1 MRLIELKILV
11 IEDDDFQRRMI
22 VNMLRTLG
30 VAEICEACD
39 GKQALEALETAGTP
53 VDVALCDMNM
63 PQMDGMEFMRHLGKM
78 ESSVSILIL
87 STLNRA
93 LLASIETM
101 AKAYGINLLGV
112 AEKPISLAQ
121 LELLLAKF
129 ERPTA
134 RVQRVAAAAR
144 NFSLEEILQGMR
156 ADQFEPYF
164 QPKISLKT
172 GNLTGAEALVRWI
185 HPECGVVSPC
195 AFIGLLEQSDNIDEL
210 TFIMLEKS
218 AAACRLFHDRG
229 DVITVSV
236 NLSLVSLDDTN
247 LAHKITRVVKQAGL
261 EPHHM
266 MLEITESAIMT
277 DVAHALENLARLCMH
292 GFMLSID
299 DYGTGYSTMQQLT
312 RIAFSELKIDQSF
325 VKDFTDNEALRIV
338 VESSIEMAH
347 KLNVKSVAEG
357 VETHHDL
364 LMLKSV
370 GCDTAQG
377 YFIARPMSLGAFL
390 EFCASHDALSMSE
403 RAGILPAACADPDI
417 IDASVLAKM
426 VGTDPATLNKFL
438 RRFVET
444 SGLDL
449 AAMEAALADEDAG
462 TLHALAHR
470 GSASARIAGA
480 MGYADLCSK
489 VEQAAGQGEL
499 QSVRGILPQMNSLLA
514 RIEAEIERV

>member
-1 MRLIELKILV
+1 MTAKDLKILV
-11 IEDDDFQRRMI
+11 IEDDDFQRRII
-22 VNMLRTLG
+22 VSMLRTLG
-30 VAEICEACD
+30 ATEICEACD
-39 GKQALEALETAGTP
+39 GKQALEALEAAGTP
-53 VDVALCDMNM
+53 VDIALCDMNM
-63 PQMDGMEFMRHLGKM
+63 PKMDGMEFIRHLGKM
-78 ESSVSILIL
+78 QSSVSILIL
-87 STLNRA
+87 SMLNRA

-112 AEKPISLAQ
+112 VEKPIPLAR
-121 LELLLAKF
+121 LESIMANF
-129 ERPTA
+129 ERPTV
-134 RVQRVAAAAR
+134 RKVVAAAR

-164 QPKISLKT
+164 QPKIDLKT
-172 GNLTGAEALVRWI
+172 GNLTGAEALVRWM

-195 AFIGLLEQSDNIDEL
+195 AFIDLLEQSDNIDEL

-236 NLSLVSLDDTN
+236 NLSLVSLDDTE
-247 LAHKITRVVKQAGL
+247 LAHKITTAVKQAGL

-325 VKDFTDNEALRIV
+325 VKDFADNEALRIV

-364 LMLKSV
+364 QMLKSV

-377 YFIARPMSLGAFL
+377 YFIARPMSLCDFL
-390 EFCASHDALSMSE
+390 EFCASHDALSMS
-403 RAGILPAACADPDI
+403 AQTGILPVACADPGI

-449 AAMEAALADEDAG
+449 TAMEAALADKDAA
-462 TLHALAHR
+462 TLHSLAHR
-470 GSASARIAGA
+470 GRSAARIAGA
-480 MGYADLCSK
+480 MGYADLCGRL
-489 VEQAAGQGEL
+489 EQAAGQGEL
-499 QSVRGILPQMNSLLA
+499 QSVRGILPQLNSLLV
-514 RIEAEIERV
+514 RIEAEIKRVC